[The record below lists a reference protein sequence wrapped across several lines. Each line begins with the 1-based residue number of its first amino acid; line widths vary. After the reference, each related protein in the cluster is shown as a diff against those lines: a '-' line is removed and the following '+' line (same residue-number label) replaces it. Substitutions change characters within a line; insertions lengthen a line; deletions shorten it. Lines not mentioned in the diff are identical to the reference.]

1 MQIITVKI
9 EKLVFG
15 GQAMAFYEDKPV
27 FVWNA
32 LPGEEVEVVITKKK
46 KDYLEGIAINILK
59 ASPDRLEPKEDHFLS
74 CSPWQIL
81 DWKAENE
88 WKKKVVLETYKRIG
102 KFGEDLEFDI
112 FTDSIEYGYR
122 NKMEYSLWEEEGKV
136 KLAFHKRAARHVY
149 QIDGCELAEPVINKV
164 AGYLVN
170 WINENHLPGIS
181 LKTLVLRSNKKGDVI
196 AGIFIKDHLEFE
208 NFPELTKNLKGIQIY
223 YSNPKSPASVP
234 TDLVYSDGQDFLEEE
249 LGGVKYKSGLLSF
262 FQVNVSVFEEALKD
276 IKKNIEKDASVVD
289 FYSGV
294 GAIGLALAQSC
305 KKVELVESNEE
316 AVKFA
321 KENIKLSGFKNVKAS
336 LKPSEEMVELIK
348 SDKIVIFDPPR
359 AGLHQKIIDKVLE
372 VKPKKIIY
380 MSCNI
385 STQARDVGKLL
396 GEYEITFLR
405 LYNFF
410 PRTPHVEGIL
420 VLERV
425 KE

>member
-1 MQIITVKI
+1 MLITVKI

-32 LPGEEVEVVITKKK
+32 LPGEEVEVELTKKK
-46 KDYLEGIAINILK
+46 KDLSEGVAVKILK
-59 ASPDRLEPKEDHFLS
+59 ASPDRLEAKEDHFLS

-81 DWKAENE
+81 DFDTENE
-88 WKKKVVLETYKRIG
+88 WKKKVVSETYRRIG
-102 KFGEDLEFDI
+102 KFGEDLELDI
-112 FTDSIEYGYR
+112 YTDDVQYGYR
-122 NKMEYSLWEEEGKV
+122 NKMEYSLWEEDGKV

-149 QIDGCELAEPVINKV
+149 QIDGCELAESVINEV
-164 AGYLVN
+164 AGYLVD
-170 WINENHLPGIS
+170 WINQNLLPGIS

-196 AGIFIKDHLEFE
+196 AGIFIKDRLKFE
-208 NFPELTKNLKGIQIY
+208 NFPELTENLKGIQIY

-249 LGGVKYKSGLLSF
+249 LNGVKYRSGLLSF
-262 FQVNVSVFEEALKD
+262 FQVNTSVFEEALKD
-276 IKKNIEKDASVVD
+276 IKKNVEKDSNVVD
-289 FYSGV
+289 YYSGV

-305 KKVELVESNEE
+305 KKVELVESNVE

-321 KENIKLSGFKNVKAS
+321 KDNIKLNGFKNVKAS
-336 LKPSEEMVELIK
+336 LKPAEEMVELIK
-348 SDKIVIFDPPR
+348 SDKTIIFDPPR
-359 AGLHQKIIDKVLE
+359 AGLHQNIIDKVLGE
-372 VKPKKIIY
+372 KPKKIIY

-396 GEYEITFLR
+396 KDYKIIFSR

-420 VLERV
+420 VLER
-425 KE
+425 K